1 MRRGAI
7 GEGGYC
13 CSPDCDVGPV
23 GPGQKLSTA
32 TSGRFGCLCTQDFD
46 CLMIRTF
53 GGCLIS
59 LRPWVDYLRNIPG
72 LRFCYCVPP
81 LPSGELQG
89 SALVRLSLQTL
100 ATFDWGD
107 INLLEFM
114 RDYIMG

>member
-1 MRRGAI
+1 MSDREGVYWCSLVLWVSAAI
-7 GEGGYC
+7 NGHWC
-13 CSPDCDVGPV
+13 ALDPSSAP
-23 GPGQKLSTA
+23 L
-32 TSGRFGCLCTQDFD
+32 GRFPSCNL
-46 CLMIRTF
+46 
-53 GGCLIS
+53 
-59 LRPWVDYLRNIPG
+59 PEP
-72 LRFCYCVPP
+72 RFCSFAP

>member
-1 MRRGAI
+1 MSHLTASLGRL
-7 GEGGYC
+7 
-13 CSPDCDVGPV
+13 P
-23 GPGQKLSTA
+23 QKHSW
-32 TSGRFGCLCTQDFD
+32 TQI
-46 CLMIRTF
+46 L
-53 GGCLIS
+53 L
-59 LRPWVDYLRNIPG
+59 LR
-72 LRFCYCVPP
+72 PP